1 MNNFQKTAIVL
12 AMTTGL
18 AACQTTGTTGN
29 SQTTGAVVGGLAG
42 GLLGAQVGKGSG
54 RVAAAAVGAAL
65 GALAGSAIGQSLDQR
80 SQELAGNAVKTSYT
94 APLGQQIS
102 WSNPQNSG
110 GAAQGYVVP
119 VRDGRDASGNYC
131 REYQKTIIVGG
142 KKQSAYGTAC
152 RQPDGSWKIV
162 T

>member
-1 MNNFQKTAIVL
+1 MNNIKKMAVIL
-12 AMTTGL
+12 ALTTGL
-18 AACQTTGTTGN
+18 AACQTTGTAGN

-42 GLLGAQVGKGSG
+42 GLLGAQVGQGSG

-65 GALAGSAIGQSLDQR
+65 GALAGSAIGKSLDDR
-80 SQELAGNAVKTSYT
+80 SQQLAGNAVKTSHT
-94 APLGQQIS
+94 APIGQQIS
-102 WSNPQNSG
+102 WSNPQNAN

-119 VRDGRDASGNYC
+119 IRDGRDSAGNYC
-131 REYQKTIIVGG
+131 REYQNTIIVGG

-162 T
+162 S